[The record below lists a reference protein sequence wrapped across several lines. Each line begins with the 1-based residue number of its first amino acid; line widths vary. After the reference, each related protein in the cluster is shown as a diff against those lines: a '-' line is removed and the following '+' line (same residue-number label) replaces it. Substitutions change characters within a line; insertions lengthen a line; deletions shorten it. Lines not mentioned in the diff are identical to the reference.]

1 MRKWLA
7 LVILVIFV
15 AEPQAQTPAAF
26 GSGATPGAN
35 PAATSATSIDLMVG
49 RSTLL
54 NVGAPIARV
63 SLTVPDIADALV
75 TSPQQLLIHG
85 KKPGTI
91 SLFVWDKTGG
101 IKTYE
106 ISVKRDLSIL
116 SEQLRQLF
124 PGETVNVHGSGKDV
138 VVSGTVSTKYVVD
151 KAAEVAGGYVEKADD
166 VVNLLKIQEGVA
178 SNQVLLRVRFAEVS
192 RSAMQEL
199 GATFFANGY
208 KSEWFGRT
216 APPGVPAPDFED
228 GKLIFSDFL
237 NLFVFNSDEGLGAA
251 IRALATKG
259 LFQSLAEPNLV
270 ATNGKEATFLAG
282 GEYPYPIATPSQSG
296 VFIAIQF
303 KEFGVRLTFT
313 PTVLADDLIHLKLK
327 PEVSALD
334 FSNAVTLEGFRVPAL
349 STRRTETEVELRN
362 GQTFAIAGLLNNTVT
377 STMSKIPGIGDIPIL
392 GLLFRSRAHQKNQ
405 TELVVMITPHILKRG
420 SHGAASGLPSLV
432 EPYLDTPHKILAN
445 PPAHIDSP
453 RYPAKGVTPPQSQ
466 ASPQELNGRPAAA
479 PATATATTTAPA
491 SSQTAPKSAQPKS
504 TQPTITPAQQ
514 VARPAQQPTAA
525 PASTGST
532 PPAPQRPTTAV
543 SPAQAAPQQPAA
555 APATTPAPPRNGTVE
570 VISTPSTPQGN
581 SATPVNQAP
590 AKTAKDIQKRMEQSR
605 REEEERQAE
614 AARKAAEDRKEADEL
629 AAKQAI
635 EDAKKAQENQKVAE
649 KRAREQAKRDAESA
663 RKADEARKKQAEEDA
678 KRNKAIADAA
688 ARLKEAQAAY
698 QAAVKTNGDKSKP
711 QQ

>member
-1 MRKWLA
+1 
-7 LVILVIFV
+7 
-15 AEPQAQTPAAF
+15 
-26 GSGATPGAN
+26 
-35 PAATSATSIDLMVG
+35 
-49 RSTLL
+49 
-54 NVGAPIARV
+54 
-63 SLTVPDIADALV
+63 
-75 TSPQQLLIHG
+75 
-85 KKPGTI
+85 
-91 SLFVWDKTGG
+91 
-101 IKTYE
+101 
-106 ISVKRDLSIL
+106 
-116 SEQLRQLF
+116 
-124 PGETVNVHGSGKDV
+124 
-138 VVSGTVSTKYVVD
+138 
-151 KAAEVAGGYVEKADD
+151 
-166 VVNLLKIQEGVA
+166 
-178 SNQVLLRVRFAEVS
+178 
-192 RSAMQEL
+192 
-199 GATFFANGY
+199 
-208 KSEWFGRT
+208 
-216 APPGVPAPDFED
+216 VPAPDFED

-466 ASPQELNGRPAAA
+466 ASPQEQMGRPAAA
-479 PATATATTTAPA
+479 PATATATTPAPA
-491 SSQTAPKSAQPKS
+491 PAKTAPKSA
-504 TQPTITPAQQ
+504 QPTITPAQQ
-514 VARPAQQPTAA
+514 IARPAQQPTA
-525 PASTGST
+525 PPPSTSMAQ
-532 PPAPQRPTTAV
+532 PAPQRPTPAV
-543 SPAQAAPQQPAA
+543 
-555 APATTPAPPRNGTVE
+555 APATSTPPRTARRPT
-570 VISTPSTPQGN
+570 SSRRSRRSRTPRKHRRTRRLPRSARASRPNAMPRARGRRTKHGRSRRRKTL
-581 SATPVNQAP
+581 SATRRS
-590 AKTAKDIQKRMEQSR
+590 RMPRLASR
-605 REEEERQAE
+605 RR
-614 AARKAAEDRKEADEL
+614 R
-629 AAKQAI
+629 
-635 EDAKKAQENQKVAE
+635 
-649 KRAREQAKRDAESA
+649 
-663 RKADEARKKQAEEDA
+663 
-678 KRNKAIADAA
+678 
-688 ARLKEAQAAY
+688 RLIRL
-698 QAAVKTNGDKSKP
+698 P
-711 QQ
+711 

>member
-26 GSGATPGAN
+26 GSGASPGAN
-35 PAATSATSIDLMVG
+35 PAATSATAIDLIVG

-91 SLFVWDKTGG
+91 SLFVWDKTGA

-124 PGETVNVHGSGKDV
+124 PGENIGVHGSGKDV

-151 KAAEVAGGYVEKADD
+151 KAAEVAAGYVEKKDD

-192 RSAMQEL
+192 RSALQEL

-216 APPGVPAPDFED
+216 APPGVPSPTFED
-228 GKLIFSDFL
+228 GKLVFSDFL

-282 GEYPYPIATPSQSG
+282 GEYPYPVATPSTGG
-296 VFIAIQF
+296 VFISIQF

-334 FSNAVTLEGFRVPAL
+334 FSNAVTLEGFRIPAL

-432 EPYLDTPHKILAN
+432 EPYLDTPNKILPN

-453 RYPAKGVTPPQSQ
+453 RYPAKGTTPPQAQ
-466 ASPQELNGRPAAA
+466 ASPQELTGRPAATPA
-479 PATATATTTAPA
+479 QATATPAPA
-491 SSQTAPKSAQPKS
+491 SSQTSTKSAQPKAA
-504 TQPTITPAQQ
+504 QPMITPAQQ
-514 VARPAQQPTAA
+514 VARPAQQPTA
-525 PASTGST
+525 PPSSTGAAQA
-532 PPAPQRPTTAV
+532 PPQRPTPAV
-543 SPAQAAPQQPAA
+543 SPAQQPAPQQPAA
-555 APATTPAPPRNGTVE
+555 APATTTAPPRTGTVE
-570 VISTPSTPQGN
+570 VISTPSAPQGA
-581 SATPVNQAP
+581 SQANQAP
-590 AKTAKDIQKRMEQSR
+590 AKTAKEIEKRMEQMR
-605 REEEERQAE
+605 REEEERRRE
-614 AARKAAEDRKEADEL
+614 ADEKAAEDRKRADEL

-635 EDAKKAQENQKVAE
+635 EGAKQAQQNQKVAE
-649 KRAREQAKRDAESA
+649 KRAREQAKRDAENA
-663 RKADEARKKQAEEDA
+663 RKAEEARKKQAEDDA

-698 QAAVKTNGDKSKP
+698 QAAVQKTNGEKSKP